1 MRLNKDVSLYKMK
14 SIDESLIKTKKRKRV
29 RKSKGFINNGLVV
42 RRRRKKTQEDV
53 TEKTESLYVS
63 SQLRDN
69 INADV
74 TGEDNRTL

>member
-1 MRLNKDVSLYKMK
+1 MRLNKDVSLYKME
-14 SIDESLIKTKKRKRV
+14 SIDESLIKTKKRKKV
-29 RKSKGFINNGLVV
+29 RKSKGYINNDLVV